1 MVPWQW
7 ILTALHIH
15 SVFLCLSALF
25 LAAFPSTPPLLNMS
39 TCPHFFHTVR
49 IMQTHGIWG
58 TRLIDFLPP
67 SQANTV
73 FASTPLLSLQHSHC
87 TWTQHLHLLPV
98 YLVASCLPNLPLDY
112 QAKCKLCVV
121 NLSWVQGKPTSSQ
134 KEQAWWIPPLCSVHL
149 RVPRFSVLTRESTSQ
164 KSYTMMLREFGM
176 SLKGRICQLIWS
188 PDGSLLSAHIPP
200 GCCA

>member
-1 MVPWQW
+1 MDSNCPTHT
-7 ILTALHIH
+7 ICLP
-15 SVFLCLSALF
+15 LCLSVLF
-25 LAAFPSTPPLLNMS
+25 FSCISFYTAITKYVHLSTFLPYCTDYADS
-39 TCPHFFHTVR
+39 Y
-49 IMQTHGIWG
+49 GIWG

-67 SQANTV
+67 SQANAV

-134 KEQAWWIPPLCSVHL
+134 KEQAWWVPPLCSVHL